1 MLIMKN
7 SQIMFDFSVRDFLP
21 NSFLIKN
28 QGNYLQRESKWFWK
42 NSEVKVIY
50 DTSFVVTVVTIL
62 WIKTA
67 IQHASMD
74 MHASEGTIMEIR
86 S

>member
-1 MLIMKN
+1 
-7 SQIMFDFSVRDFLP
+7 MFDFSVRDFLP

-50 DTSFVVTVVTIL
+50 DTSFVVTVVRIL
-62 WIKTA
+62 
-67 IQHASMD
+67 
-74 MHASEGTIMEIR
+74 
-86 S
+86 